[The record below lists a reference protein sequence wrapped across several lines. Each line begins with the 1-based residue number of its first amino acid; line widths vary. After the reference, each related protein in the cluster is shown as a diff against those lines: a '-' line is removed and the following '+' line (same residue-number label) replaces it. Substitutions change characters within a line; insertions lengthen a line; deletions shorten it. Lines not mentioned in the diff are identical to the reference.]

1 MSNGNV
7 VELIIK
13 KQAQARIDDD
23 DYTMLQNGAEL
34 LEYVYPLINASAKNQ
49 AIYRQTESRLQ
60 DEWVDGKQR
69 SAAYAE
75 AHAKA
80 TKEFIEYERTEDL
93 IEWIYHMANM
103 TKRMSGDVNNRMKA
117 Q

>member
-1 MSNGNV
+1 MSTGNV
-7 VELIIK
+7 VELIIQ
-13 KQAQARIDDD
+13 KQAQARKNDDE
-23 DYTMLQNGAEL
+23 YTMLQNGAEL
-34 LEYVYPLINASAKNQ
+34 LEYVYPLINLSAKNQ
-49 AIYRQTESRLQ
+49 SVYRKVEADLQ

-80 TKEFIEYERTEDL
+80 TKEFIEYERIEDL
-93 IEWIYHMANM
+93 IEWIYQMSNM
-103 TKRMSGDVNNRMKA
+103 SKRMAGDVNNRMKA